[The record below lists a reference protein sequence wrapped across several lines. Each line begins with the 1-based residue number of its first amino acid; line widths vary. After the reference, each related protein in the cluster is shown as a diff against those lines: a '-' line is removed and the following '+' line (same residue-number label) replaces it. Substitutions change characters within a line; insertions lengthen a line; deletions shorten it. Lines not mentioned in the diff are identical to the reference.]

1 MPFTEIE
8 KTKKKSGFMESLY
21 IVLDIMNLR

>member
-1 MPFTEIE
+1 MLFIEIE
-8 KTKKKSGFMESLY
+8 KIKKKSGFMESLY